1 MMKKYYKENEDGIL
15 LLNSIM
21 AMVLIA
27 VLVAILQTAYTNIK
41 ASRQMQLHV
50 TAEFLAKERMDN
62 LCMDEVKLLGEQ
74 DEERNGY
81 HFHIKSSQENGSEPG
96 SYLYTVSVTG
106 TGMDEVLLKRC
117 VYGDI

>member
-50 TAEFLAKERMDN
+50 TAEFLAK
-62 LCMDEVKLLGEQ
+62 
-74 DEERNGY
+74 
-81 HFHIKSSQENGSEPG
+81 
-96 SYLYTVSVTG
+96 
-106 TGMDEVLLKRC
+106 
-117 VYGDI
+117 

>member
-1 MMKKYYKENEDGIL
+1 
-15 LLNSIM
+15 
-21 AMVLIA
+21 
-27 VLVAILQTAYTNIK
+27 
-41 ASRQMQLHV
+41 
-50 TAEFLAKERMDN
+50 
-62 LCMDEVKLLGEQ
+62 MDEVKLLGEQ